1 MGSGQSLPG
10 PMRLAHLCPQPPTPL
25 SSVKGIHSHSRK
37 YRDGGWSAQWG
48 HHKIHSYSLTICALR
63 PGFFLCPAG
72 GRAGGGGPLPHP
84 SMRSLPS
91 PQLASLAPP
100 SSILTSPHPLRWA
113 LAGKPSSPQPP
124 RTPVISNSPQ
134 DSLELSSSR
143 QLR

>member
-91 PQLASLAPP
+91 PQLTGSPILNPDLPAPSKVGVGRETQL
-100 SSILTSPHPLRWA
+100 SSTPQDTRHFQLTSGL
-113 LAGKPSSPQPP
+113 
-124 RTPVISNSPQ
+124 T
-134 DSLELSSSR
+134 
-143 QLR
+143 